1 MNFEYNQH
9 VRSESF
15 SEAEHQLIG
24 MKISYEAEEIANEM
38 IGEEAKDR
46 MLIVYQRMLEDDT
59 IQFVDDVPQYLNTT
73 VEVERSSYLMEG
85 MPGRAKKE
93 IETQNHINA
102 ITRGDP
108 SNPEEI
114 VVVLPGTTLFELQDV
129 SQTFFNNPDRRT
141 HDYTEDVIEYIGD
154 LIEKYPDA
162 EITLDGHS
170 MAGKVAIQVGMVYP
184 DIQVNA
190 YNPTSFDKGFYRDYA
205 PEVDYYD
212 NINVFIYDNEIAGAE
227 RSLRHKELYG
237 VDGTSMLGY
246 PFNIHYMN
254 SLEIN
259 QMKEEL
265 PDWIKDGLYSNR
277 FGIFRQHSNGGFR
290 SMDGSLIDVF
300 NLDAVKFTFGG
311 YGASLIVFDKAHY
324 LEFVSLLRNEF
335 LPNLTKAMSL
345 HEQVEED
352 AESSLKGV
360 FEQAESELNQ
370 INVEIGS
377 YGDPRQGRLNTFK
390 EDYFSQGKY
399 RCYDAG
405 SLEAVMAKNNR
416 VRQKMQQMAMTLE
429 AAAEKFDWEDELIAG
444 KLNKRG

>member
-1 MNFEYNQH
+1 MNLQGDTY
-9 VRSESF
+9 VRDESF

-24 MKISYEAEEIANEM
+24 MKISYEAEEIANDFGTSVELV
-38 IGEEAKDR
+38 EER
-46 MLIVYQRMLEDDT
+46 MLLKYRSMLEDET
-59 IQFVDDVPQYLNTT
+59 IQFVDNVPQTLNTT
-73 VEVERSSYLMEG
+73 AVASSRGYGFEVE
-85 MPGRAKKE
+85 
-93 IETQNHINA
+93 TDNHINA
-102 ITRGDP
+102 ITRGNPSDP
-108 SNPEEI
+108 DEI
-114 VVVLPGTTLFELQDV
+114 VVVLPGTDPFSPMDIQQTLF
-129 SQTFFNNPDRRT
+129 PDNDRAF
-141 HDYTEDVIEYIGD
+141 DYTEDVIAYIGD
-154 LIEKYPDA
+154 IKEKYPDA

-190 YNPTSFDKGFYRDYA
+190 YNPTSFDKEFRDY
-205 PEVDYYD
+205 VSIDGYYD
-212 NINVFIYDNEIAGAE
+212 NINVFIYDNEVAGFE
-227 RSLRHKELYG
+227 RRLRHRGTYG
-237 VDGTSMLGY
+237 INATSMLGY
-246 PFNIHYMN
+246 PFKIHYMDT
-254 SLEIN
+254 LEVDN
-259 QMKEEL
+259 MTREL

-277 FGIFRQHSNGGFR
+277 HGIFRKHSNGGFR
-290 SMDGSLIDVF
+290 ALDGSLIDVF
-300 NLDAVKFTFGG
+300 NLNEVSFTRGG
-311 YGASLIVFDKAHY
+311 LGASDIVFDKAHY
-324 LEFVSLLRNEF
+324 LEFVSLLKNEF
-335 LPNLTKAMSL
+335 FPNLTKAMSL

-416 VRQKMQQMAMTLE
+416 VRQKMQQMALTLE

>member
-1 MNFEYNQH
+1 MNLQGDTY
-9 VRSESF
+9 VRNESF

-24 MKISYEAEEIANEM
+24 MKISYEAEEIASE
-38 IGEEAKDR
+38 IELLGEEEIERR
-46 MLIVYQRMLEDDT
+46 MLLEYQEVLNDRS
-59 IQFVDDVPQYLNTT
+59 IRFVNDVPQYLNTT
-73 VEVERSSYLMEG
+73 VEVESYLVEG
-85 MPGRAKKE
+85 APIKE
-93 IETQNHINA
+93 LEAGNHINA
-102 ITRGDP
+102 ITKGDP

-114 VVVLPGTTLFELQDV
+114 VVVIPGTTFSDFADV
-129 SQTFFNNPDRRT
+129 EQTFVRTRNRFFN
-141 HDYTEDVIEYIGD
+141 YSEEAIEYVGQ
-154 LIEKYPDA
+154 LREKYPDA
-162 EITLDGHS
+162 KITVDGHS
-170 MAGKVAIQVGMVYP
+170 LAGKIAMQIGMTYP
-184 DIQVNA
+184 DVEVNA
-190 YNPTSFDKGFYRDYA
+190 YNPTGLDSEFRKMLKENRH
-205 PEVDYYD
+205 YD
-212 NINVFIYDNEIAGAE
+212 NINVLIYDDEIAGIW
-227 RSLRHKELYG
+227 RSYLYILHDEPG
-237 VDGTSMLGY
+237 MSMEGL
-246 PFNIHYMN
+246 PFNVH
-254 SLEIN
+254 
-259 QMKEEL
+259 QMTVKDLNEMAQTL
-265 PDWIKDGLYSNR
+265 PDWIHDQNFDKMSRLNLLTK
-277 FGIFRQHSNGGFR
+277 HSNGGFR
-290 SMDGSLIDVF
+290 ALNGSLIDVF
-300 NLDAVKFTFGG
+300 NLNELSFTRG
-311 YGASLIVFDKAHY
+311 YLGASDIVFDKGRY
-324 LEFVSLLRNEF
+324 LELVSLLRNEF